1 MAVNE
6 LKGVCLASPA
16 VASGRLFI
24 RTLEALY
31 CIGKE
36 RAPVV
41 AQTTKALTGT
51 FAELRKRFD
60 DHQAFWQNEKE
71 AQIRLETVEAIAKLN
86 DPEVIPFL
94 LHVAVK
100 EPHWDICEEAAKCL
114 GRKSEPAVDSLMTL
128 LPDSRPFIRTIAI
141 NELGRMK
148 VAKAVPGMLK
158 ALRDKEPLVRS
169 ASLQSLTKIALT
181 DTPDLSQIVTAMI
194 AALSTT
200 EEPVVRQSALEG
212 LDALGN
218 KVTAQRREVAEALN
232 AVATGP
238 NPALAKKAKQMLSP
252 GGIYGRL

>member
-1 MAVNE
+1 M
-6 LKGVCLASPA
+6 ASPA
-16 VASGRLFI
+16 VAGDRLFI

-31 CIGKE
+31 CIGKD

-41 AQTTKALTGT
+41 AQKTQTLTGT

-71 AQIRLETVEAIAKLN
+71 AQIRLETVEAIGKL
-86 DPEVIPFL
+86 DGPEVIPFL

-114 GRKSEPAVDSLMTL
+114 GRKGTPAIDSLITL

-148 VAKAVPGMLK
+148 VAKAVSGLLK
-158 ALRDKEPLVRS
+158 ALHDKEPLVRS
-169 ASLQSLTKIALT
+169 ASLQALTKIGQT
-181 DTPDLSQIVTAMI
+181 DTPDFPKIVAAMI

-212 LDALGN
+212 LAVLGS
-218 KVTAQRREVAEALN
+218 KVTAQRREVVEALT
-232 AVATGP
+232 AVEAGP
-238 NPALAKKAKQMLSP
+238 NPGLAQKARQMLSP
-252 GGIYGRL
+252 TGIYGR